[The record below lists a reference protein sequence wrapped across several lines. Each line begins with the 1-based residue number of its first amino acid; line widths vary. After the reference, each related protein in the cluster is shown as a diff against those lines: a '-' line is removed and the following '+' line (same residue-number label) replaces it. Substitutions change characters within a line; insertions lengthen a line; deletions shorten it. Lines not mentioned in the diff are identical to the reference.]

1 MSIHELLA
9 AIEIGEDSDWEFKS
23 AKGGLPKSLW
33 ESYVAMAN
41 TDGGNIVLG
50 VEDDGFVSGLSD
62 AAKMQTNFWNTVN
75 NRGHVSINLLTEQ
88 CVRVEKIDSKEVLVI
103 AVPRADRRQRP
114 VFLGQNPLT
123 GTFRRN
129 FEGDYHCS
137 EEEVRRMLADQ
148 SDMPADSR
156 ILKNFGVDDLHQ
168 ESPEAYRNRFSAV
181 KPQHPWLEL
190 DQIGLLTRLG
200 GWRVDRDNDEEG
212 LTVAGLLMFGKDE
225 AIRDPAAIP
234 QYHIDYR
241 EKLSDDP
248 AVRWTDRLTIDG
260 TWVGNLYQFYWQV
273 VKRLTVDLKVP
284 FQLQANLIRKD
295 DTIVH
300 EAVRESL
307 VNAIIHADY
316 RGLGGIVV
324 ENYGNRFELSNPGSL
339 LLSHEQLLTGG
350 VSECRN
356 KSLQKMF
363 QTIGGGEQLGSGI
376 DKIWSGWA
384 SQHWRTPRI
393 SDRTRPDRVKLALP
407 MTSLLPDEAIER
419 LAGVLGTKF
428 TQATE
433 LERLAIVTADLEG
446 EVSNARI
453 REMSEQHA
461 ADITLVLQGLVG
473 KNLLA
478 QQGNKRGTS
487 YRLAVDTSSPHN
499 GSNSQ
504 DLSPNSPHNDPNSPD
519 KSSDSPHLD
528 PNSNDLSSNLPHND
542 LNLPHND
549 LSLPHN
555 DPSLPQQAATDPVL
569 LAISEPARKKKRLPI
584 AQTNQ
589 IIHALC
595 DRRYLTRQEIGQ
607 LMNRDPKNLTDRFI
621 SPLVK
626 AGKLKPRY
634 EDSTHP
640 NQAYTTVDQE
650 AISGQRTAFS
660 DQQEDGE

>member
-1 MSIHELLA
+1 MNRIQDLLT
-9 AIEIGEDSDWEFKS
+9 AIKVGEDSDWEFKS

-33 ESYVAMAN
+33 ESYVGMAN

-50 VEDDGFVSGLSD
+50 VEDDGFVSGLAD
-62 AAKMQTNFWNTVN
+62 PQKMQTNFWNTVN
-75 NRGHVSINLLTEQ
+75 NRGHVSVNLLNDQ
-88 CVRVEKIDSKEVLVI
+88 CVRVETIDSKNVMVI
-103 AVPRADRRQRP
+103 SVPRADRRQRP
-114 VFLGQNPLT
+114 VFLSPNPVN

-129 FEGDYHCS
+129 FEGDYHGS

-156 ILKNFGVDDLHQ
+156 ILKNFGIDDLHQ
-168 ESPEAYRNRFSAV
+168 ESLQAYRNRFSAV

-190 DQIGLLTRLG
+190 DQIGLLTKLG
-200 GWRVDRDNDEEG
+200 GWRSDRDKDEHG
-212 LTVAGLLMFGKDE
+212 LTVAGLLMFGNDE

-260 TWVGNLYQFYWQV
+260 TWIGNLYQFYWQV

-284 FQLQANLIRKD
+284 FQLQPNLIRKD

-339 LLSHEQLLTGG
+339 LLSHDQLLTGG

-363 QTIGGGEQLGSGI
+363 QIIGGGEQLGSGI

-393 SDRTRPDRVKLALP
+393 SERARPDRVKLVLP

-419 LAGVLGTKF
+419 LARVLGTKF

-461 ADITLVLQGLVG
+461 ADITLALQGLVG
-473 KNLLA
+473 KKLLA

-487 YRLAVDTSSPHN
+487 YRLAVDTSSPHK
-499 GSNSQ
+499 GSNSD
-504 DLSPNSPHNDPNSPD
+504 DLSPNSTHL
-519 KSSDSPHLD
+519 SSDSTHLD
-528 PNSNDLSSNLPHND
+528 PNSNDLSSNSPHNEPNSTDLTASSPHND
-542 LNLPHND
+542 PSLPHND

-555 DPSLPQQAATDPVL
+555 DLSSPQQAATDPVL

-584 AQTNQ
+584 NQTNQ
-589 IIHALC
+589 IILALC
-595 DRRYLTRQEIGQ
+595 ERRYLTRQEIGQ

-626 AGKLKPRY
+626 AGKLTPRY
-634 EDSTHP
+634 EDSTNP
-640 NQAYTTVDQE
+640 KQAYTSAE
-650 AISGQRTAFS
+650 
-660 DQQEDGE
+660 E